1 MKRTYS
7 YLKENNDE
15 DKKAKATKKC
25 AIKRELKFQDYKNF
39 LNCSTREENEDLG
52 KKIKISV
59 DNLKGHQK
67 EFVKKTKL
75 IAQQRFKS
83 ERHKVFFTK
92 VINMIALSS
101 KEHIKKQSKLARNS

>member
-1 MKRTYS
+1 MKY
-7 YLKENNDE
+7 
-15 DKKAKATKKC
+15 
-25 AIKRELKFQDYKNF
+25 
-39 LNCSTREENEDLG
+39 LG

-101 KEHIKKQSKLARNS
+101 KEHIKKQSKLARNSWSSVSNIINLRLWLWKNNYITKSNK